1 MACAR
6 TFRVNLHA
14 QPTVVEILPVRERR
28 IHDNVRRMGNTC
40 TEQSCT
46 QTFHLHKL
54 EAPAREHFA
63 CIENLPAN
71 TDGTHESLWRP
82 GFCAF
87 QISGYRF
94 FGRPRC
100 PCTRVFTRPISRAG
114 QASVRQQIRRSAHEN
129 SGRTKNWTHE
139 KLGRTKIPAHEK
151 LCDTKIWAHEKL
163 CRTKIPARENLC
175 CTKIWAHKN
184 LGASTLAS
192 PAKSA

>member
-63 CIENLPAN
+63 CTENLPAN

-114 QASVRQQIRRSAHEN
+114 QASARQQIRRSAHEN
-129 SGRTKNWTHE
+129 SGARKTGPRENSGARKFMPHE
-139 KLGRTKIPAHEK
+139 NVDARKLGRTKIPAH
-151 LCDTKIWAHEKL
+151 
-163 CRTKIPARENLC
+163 
-175 CTKIWAHKN
+175 
-184 LGASTLAS
+184 
-192 PAKSA
+192 